1 VGIAMDLDQ
10 RQSAIGLEREYN
22 TSFHKLLRMFTLSI
36 LISFFGTLVGTVVPP
51 ALFLPLVVLEF
62 IMLISAFFIRRGK
75 RAIGYTFVF
84 SFTFISGIT
93 IYPTIAHYAS
103 IGGSTLINTA
113 FILTVIIFGGLSAYA
128 YYSKKDFSFLGGFLM
143 VGLLTLIGFSLV
155 GMFVG
160 GFGGPLGTMLAAG
173 GVLIFSGFILY
184 DISQYRQGLTND
196 AIPLAVLNLYLDF
209 INLFLSLLRLLGIS
223 RD

>member
-1 VGIAMDLDQ
+1 MDYDQ
-10 RQSAIGLEREYN
+10 RQSAVSVEREYN

-51 ALFLPLVVLEF
+51 ALFIPLVIVEF
-62 IMLISAFFIRRGK
+62 IMLISAFFIRKGK
-75 RAIGYTFVF
+75 RAIGYGFVF
-84 SFTFISGIT
+84 TFTFISGIT

-103 IGGSTLINTA
+103 IGGTSLINTA
-113 FILTVIIFGGLSAYA
+113 FVLTVVIFGGLSAYA
-128 YYSKKDFSFLGGFLM
+128 YYSKKDFSFLAGFLM

-155 GMFVG
+155 GLFIG
-160 GFGGPLGTMLAAG
+160 GFSGPTGLLIAGG

-184 DISQYRQGLTND
+184 DISKYRQGLTNED
-196 AIPLAVLNLYLDF
+196 IPLAVLNLYLDF
-209 INLFLSLLRLLGIS
+209 INLFLYLLRFLGLS

>member
-1 VGIAMDLDQ
+1 MDFEQ
-10 RQSAIGLEREYN
+10 KQSVMGLEREYN
-22 TSFHKLLRMFTLSI
+22 SSFHKLLRMFTLSI
-36 LISFFGTLVGTVVPP
+36 LISFVGTLMGTFVPP
-51 ALFLPLVVLEF
+51 ALFIPLIIVEF

-75 RAIGYTFVF
+75 RMIGYGFVF

-103 IGGSTLINTA
+103 IGGSSLINTA
-113 FILTVIIFGGLSAYA
+113 FILTVVIFGGLSAYA

-155 GMFVG
+155 GMFIG
-160 GFGGPLGTMLAAG
+160 GFGGPLGIILAAS

-184 DISQYRQGLTND
+184 DISQYRQGLANE
-196 AIPLAVLNLYLDF
+196 AIPLAVLNLYLNF
-209 INLFLSLLRLLGIS
+209 INLFLSLLRLLGLS